1 MSNSQFFSNCTAD
14 TIREA
19 AAALKAGHLVAF
31 PTETV
36 YGLGADARN
45 PEAVK
50 RIYEVKGRPSDHPLI
65 VHISSINELEK
76 WAKEIPEYAIDLAR
90 AFWPGPMT
98 LILKRTEI
106 AQDFITG
113 GQETVGLRVPSDSI
127 ALALI
132 QEFERISDSAI
143 AAPSANRFGQVSSTS
158 SDDVKEELGP
168 FLLPEDTI
176 LNGGTSI
183 VGIESTIISCTT
195 SMPKIL
201 RPGAVTIEQVESLLK
216 TKLSSK
222 NLGNPTRFS
231 GSFEKHYAPKT
242 KVMLNSVPNPG
253 NGLIALSEF
262 KTPDGVLRLASP
274 QTVTEF
280 AKELYSALREADR
293 LGLKEVVVKLP
304 EDKGIGIAI
313 IDRLIKASQGR

>member
-1 MSNSQFFSNCTAD
+1 MGNSQFFSNCTAD
-14 TIREA
+14 SIREA

-65 VHISSINELEK
+65 VHISSINQLEK

-113 GQETVGLRVPSDSI
+113 GQETVGLRVPNDPI

-132 QEFERISDSAI
+132 EEFETISESAI
-143 AAPSANRFGQVSSTS
+143 AAPSANKFGQVSPTS
-158 SDDVKEELGP
+158 SFDVQEELGDYLSN
-168 FLLPEDTI
+168 FDII
-176 LNGGTSI
+176 LDGGDSNI
-183 VGIESTIISCTT
+183 GIESTIIDCTGVH
-195 SMPKIL
+195 PIIL
-201 RPGAVTIEQVESLLK
+201 RSGYITKEAIGIELGDINIQVAK
-216 TKLSSK
+216 PAGRK
-222 NLGNPTRFS
+222 FS
-231 GSFEKHYAPKT
+231 GSFEKHYAPKC
-242 KVMLNSVPNPG
+242 KIFVGKYRIEGAGFLAM
-253 NGLIALSEF
+253 SEF
-262 KTPDGVLRLASP
+262 ETPIGMFRVNSPGTIRDFASL
-274 QTVTEF
+274 
-280 AKELYSALREADR
+280 LYSSFRITDR
-293 LGLKEVVVKLP
+293 LGIDILVVQPPTGEGLAV
-304 EDKGIGIAI
+304 AI
-313 IDRLIKASQGR
+313 RDRLNKASKGR

>member
-1 MSNSQFFSNCTAD
+1 MGNSQFFSNCTAD

-45 PEAVK
+45 PDAVK

-113 GQETVGLRVPSDSI
+113 GQETVGLRVPSDPI

-132 QEFERISDSAI
+132 QEFEKISDSAI
-143 AAPSANRFGQVSSTS
+143 AAPSANRFGQVSPPSSADVQEEVGEYLSS
-158 SDDVKEELGP
+158 SDLV
-168 FLLPEDTI
+168 
-176 LNGGTSI
+176 LNGSRSQI
-183 VGIESTIISCTT
+183 GIESTIIDCTGGV
-195 SMPKIL
+195 PIIL
-201 RPGAVTIEQVESLLK
+201 RPGFITREDIESISGSLDVGQA
-216 TKLSSK
+216 SPSK
-222 NLGNPTRFS
+222 IKFS
-231 GSFEKHYAPKT
+231 GSFEKHYAPKCKIILGEYT
-242 KVMLNSVPNPG
+242 NAGAGFL
-253 NGLIALSEF
+253 ALLGIE
-262 KTPDGVLRLASP
+262 TPKGMARLASP
-274 QTVTEF
+274 TTVEEF
-280 AKELYSALREADR
+280 AYVLYSTFREADR
-293 LGLKEVVVKLP
+293 EGLLELVVHPPQGEELGVAILERLK
-304 EDKGIGIAI
+304 
-313 IDRLIKASQGR
+313 KAAQGR

>member
-65 VHISSINELEK
+65 VHISSINQLEK
-76 WAKEIPEYAIDLAR
+76 WATEIPEYAIDLAR

-98 LILKRTEI
+98 LILKRTEM
-106 AQDFITG
+106 ARDFITG
-113 GQETVGLRVPSDSI
+113 GQETVGLRVPSDPI

-143 AAPSANRFGQVSSTS
+143 AAPSANRFGQVSPTS
-158 SDDVKEELGP
+158 SADVKEELGEN
-168 FLLPEDTI
+168 FSSSDLVLD
-176 LNGGTSI
+176 GGRSLI
-183 VGIESTIISCTT
+183 GIESTIIDCT
-195 SMPKIL
+195 SSAPVIL
-201 RPGAVTIEQVESLLK
+201 RSGFITKGDIEAIWEGLDVHQASPSDK
-216 TKLSSK
+216 K
-222 NLGNPTRFS
+222 FS
-231 GSFEKHYAPKT
+231 GSFDKHYAPKC
-242 KVMLNSVPNPG
+242 KVIFDEYT
-253 NGLIALSEF
+253 IAGAGFLALHEIE
-262 KTPDGVLRLASP
+262 TPIGMARLASP
-274 QTVTEF
+274 TTIEEF
-280 AKELYSALREADR
+280 AQVLYSTFRKADR
-293 LGLKEVVVKLP
+293 EGLLALVVHPPKGEGLEV
-304 EDKGIGIAI
+304 AI
-313 IDRLIKASQGR
+313 LERLKKAAQGR

>member
-1 MSNSQFFSNCTAD
+1 MSNPPFLSNCSAD

-45 PEAVK
+45 PDAVK
-50 RIYEVKGRPSDHPLI
+50 RIYEVKGRPIDHPLI
-65 VHISSINELEK
+65 VHISSISQLGK
-76 WAKEIPEYAIDLAR
+76 WAIDIPEYAISLAR

-98 LILKRTEI
+98 LILKRTDI
-106 AQDFITG
+106 AKDFITG
-113 GQETVGLRVPSDSI
+113 GQKTIGLRVPSNPI

-158 SDDVKEELGP
+158 SDDVNEELGP

-176 LNGGTSI
+176 LDGGISI

-216 TKLSSK
+216 TKLSSE
-222 NLGNPTRFS
+222 NLGNPTKFS

-242 KVMLNSVPNPG
+242 RVMLNSVPNPG
-253 NGLIALSEF
+253 SGLIALSEVE
-262 KTPDGVLRLASP
+262 TPDGVLRLASP

-293 LGLKEVVVKLP
+293 LGLNEVVVKLP